1 MACAIIFMELAP
13 ERVSPLRIAGG
24 SMVDTRQ
31 EILQYLREKGGADVN
46 ELSKTLGLSPVTIH
60 YHINVLQRDGLLE
73 TKAVRQGVGR
83 PRNVFTLCDSA
94 FAKFPQSYHR
104 LSDRLLDIL
113 KSRMTE
119 ADLQALFEHIGA
131 EIAAEHAAQLDGHS
145 LEQKIDTLIDLL
157 GEEGFLSRLE
167 KVGADDFV
175 LTQFSCPY
183 QYVAT
188 RHPEVCELDLQLM
201 NSALGAPV
209 KREACVA
216 NGDAVCTFHI
226 QSRQAPNISLQS

>member
-1 MACAIIFMELAP
+1 MT
-13 ERVSPLRIAGG
+13 
-24 SMVDTRQ
+24 DTRQ
-31 EILQYLREKGGADVN
+31 EILEYLRAKGAADVN
-46 ELSKTLGLSPVTIH
+46 ELAEALGLSPVTIH

-83 PRNVFTLCDSA
+83 PRNVFTLRDAA
-94 FAKFPQSYHR
+94 FEKFPQSYHR
-104 LSDRLLDIL
+104 LSDRLLEVL

-119 ADLQALFEHIGA
+119 ADIQALFEGIGQ
-131 EIAAEHAAQLDGHS
+131 EIAAEHAANLLGKT
-145 LEQKIDTLIDLL
+145 LEQKIEMLVGLL
-157 GEEGFLSRLE
+157 GEEGFMSRLE
-167 KVGADDFV
+167 KTSANDFV
-175 LTQFSCPY
+175 LTQVNCPY

-201 NSALGAPV
+201 NSALGTAV

-226 QSRQAPNISLQS
+226 QSQPIQLQT